1 MHPLPTLTRNR
12 GPGHEGLAVLWTP
25 CRRGGPDHTA
35 SAATGWQGTKTRS
48 KRSNSPELLADWDP
62 QPGSLEQDPP
72 ALQRAEDGWRT
83 FRICGRHGGQG
94 GRGQE
99 GAGERQDVPPAGGP
113 WHLRAENRGP
123 HRTSRK
129 REQTYRVHSSRTV
142 QPKPQMSHGRQ
153 TEDSGRWREG
163 RLAGAA
169 APEGRRVVTSQ
180 GRASASC
187 PRLGAGEAGN
197 PEEAEAA
204 TDDRPSSHRTRK
216 VVA

>member
-72 ALQRAEDGWRT
+72 ALRRAEDGWRT

-99 GAGERQDVPPAGGP
+99 GAGERQ
-113 WHLRAENRGP
+113 
-123 HRTSRK
+123 TSRQPVDPGISK
-129 REQTYRVHSSRTV
+129 PKTGDHTTLPERGSRHTASTL
-142 QPKPQMSHGRQ
+142 PGRYNQ
-153 TEDSGRWREG
+153 NPRCHMESKQKTPEGGGKAGWPGPRRPREG
-163 RLAGAA
+163 R
-169 APEGRRVVTSQ
+169 
-180 GRASASC
+180 
-187 PRLGAGEAGN
+187 
-197 PEEAEAA
+197 
-204 TDDRPSSHRTRK
+204 
-216 VVA
+216 